1 MVHGYPSLVH
11 LYLSLFYRSVF
22 SNRTLKQLS
31 NEWCNTHSKRTL
43 QYLDMIFFKLDLC
56 LLEKNPYLSVVLS
69 RLPKPLGIDFGVK
82 ASRICYPII
91 CCSSFDASF
100 GEDGASFTQA
110 ASHCPKAKSTLV
122 D

>member
-1 MVHGYPSLVH
+1 MVYGYPSLLH

-22 SNRTLKQLS
+22 SNRTIQQLFDKPV
-31 NEWCNTHSKRTL
+31 NTRYKRTL
-43 QYLDMIFFKLDLC
+43 QCLDMIFFKLSLC
-56 LLEKNPYLSVVLS
+56 LLEKKPYLSVVLS
-69 RLPKPLGIDFGVK
+69 SLPKPLGTDFGAK
-82 ASRICYPII
+82 AIKISYPII

-110 ASHCPKAKSTLV
+110 ASHCRKAKSTLV